1 MVAITISELIPSSIT
16 EIDIDEMSSIQ
27 GGLLLSQELFIAVPD
42 LDAVRVLI
50 PTEELLESTESFS
63 IGEIQNLFDFVSVA
77 PAPIR
82 IPTPRRIFNPR
93 RFSF

>member
-42 LDAVRVLI
+42 LEAVKVLI
-50 PTEELLESTESFS
+50 PDEELLERTDFS
-63 IGEIQNLFDFVSVA
+63 LGEIQDLFKFTPVT
-77 PAPIR
+77 PAPISSP
-82 IPTPRRIFNPR
+82 IPSRRR
-93 RFSF
+93 GFSF